1 MLCQQIM
8 MSSSFF
14 RLMVDLEQSGT
25 WILDP
30 WSMILKFSL
39 IATFYFAKK
48 VKIELKNLY
57 HSSHTTAL
65 SIQLLFL
72 QINTDV
78 SKTKRVLILEEF
90 LPLHSPP
97 LPPPTNKKQQKK
109 PLKSPP
115 RLVKGDKKGMQT
127 KTVKLSVYWI
137 HS

>member
-1 MLCQQIM
+1 MMLCQQIM

-14 RLMVDLEQSGT
+14 WLMVDLEQSGT

-72 QINTDV
+72 QKNDFLQINTDV

-97 LPPPTNKKQQKK
+97 RPPPTNKKQQKK

-115 RLVKGDKKGMQT
+115 RLVKGDKKGM
-127 KTVKLSVYWI
+127 
-137 HS
+137 